1 VKRPS
6 TVYRYYSI
14 VESMSCVR
22 EILSMDNE
30 RLVGQPILRL
40 HEEIAKVKANNNTT
54 ADSLLIFVF
63 ILKNFDLKNG
73 Q

>member
-1 VKRPS
+1 ML
-6 TVYRYYSI
+6 SI
-14 VESMSCVR
+14 
-22 EILSMDNE
+22 DNE

-40 HEEIAKVKANNNTT
+40 HEEIAKTKVNNNTT